1 MGSLFFSSFGIRRI
15 HTPDLLSTLH
25 LRTMPT
31 LIRSRFS
38 LATIVAAFVLLA
50 STAKAQPYS
59 GTIFIDPDIID
70 DSDPSTLV
78 SVTYTGQGMETV
90 YDYRFGWVTINAYLF
105 DVVWDDGL
113 TTVAMVNPEFAN
125 VIAAE
130 VEVQTYA
137 YALGK
142 LPTCLRTDVNALWI
156 HAGVYSFGGG
166 NNAIVIHTGRGQE
179 YIDDGILEEAF
190 VHECTHTS
198 LDATHANAPDWLAA
212 QAADPDFISTYAQD
226 FPATEDLAES
236 YLPWL
241 AVTHRSARISQ
252 QDYDLITQTI
262 PNRMAYFDAM
272 ACDLYPIT
280 SAAGVGEATV
290 APIAVTVFPS
300 PTSDW
305 INVNASRP
313 LPANARFELFAA
325 DGRLLRTWDLRA
337 EARLDLAGIA
347 TGIHLWRCFA
357 DGAVLASGM
366 VAIE

>member
-1 MGSLFFSSFGIRRI
+1 
-15 HTPDLLSTLH
+15 
-25 LRTMPT
+25 
-31 LIRSRFS
+31 
-38 LATIVAAFVLLA
+38 
-50 STAKAQPYS
+50 
-59 GTIFIDPDIID
+59 
-70 DSDPSTLV
+70 
-78 SVTYTGQGMETV
+78 
-90 YDYRFGWVTINAYLF
+90 
-105 DVVWDDGL
+105 
-113 TTVAMVNPEFAN
+113 
-125 VIAAE
+125 
-130 VEVQTYA
+130 
-137 YALGK
+137 
-142 LPTCLRTDVNALWI
+142 VNALWI

-325 DGRLLRTWDLRA
+325 DGRLLRTWNLRA

>member
-1 MGSLFFSSFGIRRI
+1 MDSLFFSSFGIRRCRA
-15 HTPDLLSTLH
+15 PDLLSTFH
-25 LRTMPT
+25 PQTMPA

-38 LATIVAAFVLLA
+38 LATLVAVFVLLA

-59 GTIFIDPDIID
+59 GTIFIDPDIIND
-70 DSDPSTLV
+70 TDPSTLV

-125 VIAAE
+125 VPAAE
-130 VEVQTYA
+130 AEVQTYA

-226 FPATEDLAES
+226 YPATEDLSES

-252 QDYDLITQTI
+252 QNYDLITQTI
-262 PNRMAYFDAM
+262 PNRLAYFDAM

-280 SAAGVGEATV
+280 SSAGVWEASLV
-290 APIAVTVFPS
+290 PINVTVFPS

-305 INVNASRP
+305 INVRASRP
-313 LPANARFELFAA
+313 LPAHARFELFAA
-325 DGRLLRTWDLRA
+325 DGRLLRTWNLSSA
-337 EARLDLAGIA
+337 SRLPVEELAPGF
-347 TGIHLWRCFA
+347 HLWRCCA
-357 DGAVLASGM
+357 DGAVLASGR